1 MRPVTTSHPGPMRS
15 VEICRDLNAYSALLP
30 NPFGRELFAATSATS
45 LEAAM
50 LDLVHAWRSASDSHA
65 LPGLLARSV
74 PEGLQAFLAT
84 DRTRDLLRRA
94 LMALAERAGIVSNL
108 PLSGMQRRALR
119 REVDRIVPAIDREWP
134 AAEAREVQI
143 SIEDAW
149 QMYLTEQAF
158 TSAIVGL
165 EFFAFTTLYFAYE
178 SYIGQ
183 VLAAVTKREAPTSS
197 GGFRQAIVAA
207 FDVNAAR
214 DHWDAAPVRAARI
227 VRNAHVHRADRLRA
241 NEVQDVAVLV
251 PCAGD
256 VPLVTAIQTRRLV
269 DELRPRVLSFTAIA
283 LAMLGERPGP
293 TPAHGSAARVLTDV
307 APHD

>member
-1 MRPVTTSHPGPMRS
+1 MSAPATPPTGPKRT
-15 VEICRDLNAYSALLP
+15 VEICHDLDAYAALLP
-30 NPFGRELFAATSATS
+30 NPFGRELFAATNATS
-45 LEAAM
+45 LDAPM

-74 PEGLQAFLAT
+74 PEGLHAFLKT

-108 PLSGMQRRALR
+108 PLNGMQRRALR
-119 REVDRIVPAIDREWP
+119 REVDRIVPAIEREWP

-143 SIEDAW
+143 SIEEAW

-158 TSAIVGL
+158 KSAIVGL

-178 SYIGQ
+178 TYIAQ
-183 VLAAVTKREAPTSS
+183 VLRVVTKHEPPTNAN
-197 GGFRQAIVAA
+197 GFRESIVAA
-207 FDVNAAR
+207 FDVAAAR

-241 NEVQDVAVLV
+241 NEIQDVEVLV

-269 DELRPRVLSFTAIA
+269 DELRPRVLTFTAIT
-283 LAMLGERPGP
+283 LAKLGETPRPESDTP
-293 TPAHGSAARVLTDV
+293 TDEDACAT
-307 APHD
+307 